1 MFAAVR
7 LWSFTYLIEKD
18 NISLKSIPTTH
29 SSLIERVLRK
39 RFPLYVNLAHSFI
52 KYMHG
57 SSSRNPGLGH
67 PAGIARTDLQFLGRM
82 DENIRIREKIR
93 ERSVD
98 FFSFVRFGRILV
110 DPSSCVFVSYSR
122 LQFSELP
129 CSVQIQV
136 TRSGQIADPST
147 FRQVGEISRPGRGV
161 EIVVDE

>member
-1 MFAAVR
+1 
-7 LWSFTYLIEKD
+7 
-18 NISLKSIPTTH
+18 
-29 SSLIERVLRK
+29 
-39 RFPLYVNLAHSFI
+39 
-52 KYMHG
+52 
-57 SSSRNPGLGH
+57 
-67 PAGIARTDLQFLGRM
+67 M

-161 EIVVDE
+161 EIVVDELKLSAFIGFYSGRKQKAVLQMSGINPIFAFVPNLRIKNRMGRQIRLFDVALFRIGRG